1 MCVAQILQ
9 RGQEVSEAGQS
20 RSKWRVVRVAI
31 VKLES
36 MVYIGR
42 LFFGDAET
50 GDVVWDCD
58 VRPSDGAADWLNP
71 SLDDGVSAHLV
82 QLVCALCHAVA
93 VACSPGFRTDK
104 TDQPVI
110 TVLCA
115 R

>member
-1 MCVAQILQ
+1 MLWRASLQILQ

-31 VKLES
+31 VRLES

-58 VRPSDGAADWLNP
+58 VRPSDGAVDRHAPVRSPP
-71 SLDDGVSAHLV
+71 SMLLAKDAGWV
-82 QLVCALCHAVA
+82 VCQAERPPREH
-93 VACSPGFRTDK
+93 
-104 TDQPVI
+104 QMN

-115 R
+115 RWHLAT